1 MLAEENTGRL
11 LYYKSNASLTRHLTD
26 YLGEIDGL
34 GEKFP
39 LKLVEIAFCSVSA
52 ARARG
57 IVAGRANC
65 ELPIPQPSPV

>member
-39 LKLVEIAFCSVSA
+39 LE
-52 ARARG
+52 RARRRYRSRG
-57 IVAGRANC
+57 
-65 ELPIPQPSPV
+65 LLS